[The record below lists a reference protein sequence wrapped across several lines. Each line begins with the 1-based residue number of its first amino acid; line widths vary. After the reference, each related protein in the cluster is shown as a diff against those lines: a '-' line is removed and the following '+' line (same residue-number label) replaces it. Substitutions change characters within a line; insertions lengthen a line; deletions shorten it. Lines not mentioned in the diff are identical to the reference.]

1 MFRFRAL
8 AALALATA
16 VCLAAPARADHLP
29 VGTFLGPGTGDND
42 TEALIESIFGFAPG
56 SIMMVAR
63 ILGPE
68 GLPVEGTEVDGLS
81 YDNFVLND
89 DDEPAGGDWF
99 YDNSL
104 TGFVVDLIAVKA
116 GPNWGVWQFTDG
128 LNQGGFNTLQL
139 QPGNPPGDQRGF
151 GDVTAYKIVSVPE
164 PASLALVGVGALA
177 LALRVRRRA

>member
-29 VGTFLGPGTGDND
+29 IGTFLGPGAGDND

-56 SIMMVAR
+56 SIMMIAR
-63 ILGPE
+63 ILGPD
-68 GLPVEGTEVDGLS
+68 GLPIEGTEVDGLS

-99 YDNSL
+99 YD
-104 TGFVVDLIAVKA
+104 GPEVVDLVAVKA

-128 LNQGGFNTLQL
+128 LNQGGFNTLDL
-139 QPGNPPGDQRGF
+139 QPGNDPGDQRGF
-151 GDVTAYKIVSVPE
+151 GDVTVYKIVPE
-164 PASLALVGVGALA
+164 PSSLALVGVGALA
-177 LALRVRRRA
+177 LALRVRRRTA